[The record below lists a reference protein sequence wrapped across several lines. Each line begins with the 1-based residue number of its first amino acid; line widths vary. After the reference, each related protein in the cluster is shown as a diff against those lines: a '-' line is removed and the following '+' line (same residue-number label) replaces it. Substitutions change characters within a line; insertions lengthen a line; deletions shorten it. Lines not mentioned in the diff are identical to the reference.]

1 MTSVAEP
8 RPVDVEGRVIANKY
22 RLERLLGE
30 GGMGEVWRAFHL
42 QLEVPVAVK
51 LLRAEVNAVELQ
63 ERLRVEGR
71 AIAKLVHP
79 NIVRVFDIGEAES
92 GEPFIVMELLNGESL
107 GTILERGALT
117 PVSALQLLL
126 PIAEALALAHSRG
139 IVHRDLK
146 PDNIVIANE
155 GTLLQP
161 KLLDFGI
168 AKMRSA
174 LVTGG
179 PTLTQS
185 GVLLGSPE
193 YMSPEQAYGRADID
207 ERSDVWAFCVV
218 LYEALSGQTP
228 FRGETCQEI
237 LRSVV
242 QEEVI
247 PLEAFAG
254 VDPALSELVQSGL
267 AKDRDARPGSIFE
280 LGREL
285 AAWLSEQGVRED
297 ASGSSLEA
305 KWLARSKEMASSP
318 STYDHDGVPDYDQA
332 TLVSVV
338 HGLPRQSQP
347 HLSFTLPPR
356 RAWRS
361 VPSALVL
368 AVAVA
373 GTALWLVRHPSEGWA
388 PRAAALLPNAPAA
401 VATAP
406 LAVDASVIEPPV
418 LAADPAVMASGG
430 ERPVPVIPVESLRTE
445 RVPARARV
453 AAAPANAPSLPRALP
468 RRDKHDEL
476 INPY

>member
-1 MTSVAEP
+1 MTSVAV
-8 RPVDVEGRVIANKY
+8 PVTGAVEGLVIAQKY
-22 RLERLLGE
+22 RLERMLGE
-30 GGMGEVWRAFHL
+30 GGMGSVWRAFHL

-51 LLRAEVNAVELQ
+51 LLRADVNAVELQ

-107 GTILERGALT
+107 GTILARGALT

-155 GTLLQP
+155 GPLLQP

-168 AKMRSA
+168 AKMHSA
-174 LVTGG
+174 LVTGA

-218 LYEALSGQTP
+218 LYEALAGHPP

-242 QEEVI
+242 QDEPV
-247 PLEAFAG
+247 PLNVFAG
-254 VDPALSELVQSGL
+254 VDPALAELVQSGL
-267 AKDRDARPGSIFE
+267 AKDREQRPRSISE

-285 AAWLSEQGVRED
+285 AVWLHAQGVRED
-297 ASGSSLEA
+297 APGSSLEA
-305 KWLARSKEMASSP
+305 KWLARSIETASSP
-318 STYDHDGVPDYDQA
+318 ATYEDGSAPDYDQA

-347 HLSFTLPPR
+347 HFTFSAPPR
-356 RAWRS
+356 RAWRA
-361 VPSALVL
+361 VPSVLVM
-368 AVAVA
+368 A
-373 GTALWLVRHPSEGWA
+373 TAIVGSVVVWFARQPSEGWA
-388 PRAAALLPNAPAA
+388 HRAAALLPNPPAATVTIAPPVPPPSAPAELTTE
-401 VATAP
+401 VARAGESAAP
-406 LAVDASVIEPPV
+406 VVA
-418 LAADPAVMASGG
+418 
-430 ERPVPVIPVESLRTE
+430 VESLRPE
-445 RVPARARV
+445 RGPARARI
-453 AAAPANAPSLPRALP
+453 AAPTAPSLPRALP
-468 RRDKHDEL
+468 RREKHGEL
-476 INPY
+476 LNPY